1 MISVIIPCHN
11 CAGFINRSVDSVL
24 RQTFQDIEVILVN
37 NNSTDNTLSLLR
49 DYGFA
54 YPDKI
59 YVYNEYRK
67 GAPAARNYGLNKA
80 RGEWIQF
87 LDADDELLPNKL
99 QIQYDLAISGNAD
112 VVAGDCLLKY
122 NVNGKATDIIRRVE
136 KDAWKGLVTSNLGI
150 TSSNL
155 WRKKALL
162 NVNGWNETLS
172 SSQEYDLLFRLL
184 KNNSQIIHDNSI
196 NTTVH
201 FSGNSISKSE
211 NKEKMMQ
218 ILDNRIILRLS
229 IKKYLE
235 SSGLLTRKLTEV
247 IDTYIYTEIMR
258 YYPSIPVYAKELLKK
273 YPLKVKISRILKLRS
288 KALLY
293 RLRTLKS
300 TFL

>member
-11 CAGFINRSVDSVL
+11 CAGFINRAVDSVL
-24 RQTFQDIEVILVN
+24 SQTYQNTEIILVN
-37 NNSTDNTLSLLR
+37 NNSTDNTLTLLKE
-49 DYGFA
+49 YEFT

-67 GAPAARNYGLNKA
+67 GAPAARNHGLNKA
-80 RGEWIQF
+80 KGDWIQF

-122 NVNGKATDIIRRVE
+122 NINGKVNDIIRRVE
-136 KDAWKGLVTSNLGI
+136 KDAWQGLITSNLGI

-155 WRKKALL
+155 WRKKTLFS
-162 NVNGWNETLS
+162 VNGWDESLG

-184 KNNSQIIHDNSI
+184 KNGSQIIPDNSI
-196 NTTVH
+196 NTIVH
-201 FSGNSISKSE
+201 FSGDSISKSN

-218 ILDNRIILRLS
+218 ILDNRIILRLN
-229 IKKYLE
+229 IKEYLK
-235 SSGLLTRKLTEV
+235 SSGLLTQRLAEV

-273 YPLKVKISRILKLRS
+273 HPLKVKPRQILKLRS

-293 RLRTLKS
+293 RLRTLKD

>member
-24 RQTFQDIEVILVN
+24 RQTYQNTEVILVN

-59 YVYNEYRK
+59 QVYNEYRK

-80 RGEWIQF
+80 KGDWIQF

-112 VVAGDCLLKY
+112 VVAGNCLLKY
-122 NVNGKATDIIRRVE
+122 NVNGKVTDIIRRVE
-136 KDAWKGLVTSNLGI
+136 KDVWKGLVTSNLGI

-155 WRKKALL
+155 WRKRTLL
-162 NVNGWNETLS
+162 NVNGWNETLT

-184 KNNSQIIHDNSI
+184 KNNAQIIHDSSI
-196 NTTVH
+196 NTIVY
-201 FSGNSISKSE
+201 FSGDSISKSE

-218 ILDNRIILRLS
+218 ILNNRIILRLN

-258 YYPSIPVYAKELLKK
+258 YYPSIPIYAKELLKK
-273 YPLKVKISRILKLRS
+273 HPLKVNIRRILKLRS
-288 KALLY
+288 KALFY
-293 RLRTLKS
+293 RLRALKR